1 MATGTTSGTTNSNR
15 ENGYADEELQT
26 PNNDVNNV
34 SSTNEQKVRILVLG
48 KRGSGKTTLVKSF
61 LGDSLG
67 NDNGV
72 DSGSHGNGCVD
83 AHSTSICG
91 VVLEFYDTPGLAD
104 PEISD
109 KKLLQS
115 INNDIPQGIN
125 LVLVCMRMDQEI
137 DQDLVCALREVS
149 NVYGSALWK
158 RTIFVLTFANVY
170 ALGYSAPTDQKP
182 NDKDVASTMST
193 HVNEFVELLH
203 KRLVED
209 ARWLYSVNESVFR
222 DIPFCMAGINRKDNK
237 DLVLPTT
244 QDWVQDLLVACTS
257 QSTTQ
262 TIVAPK
268 INQDKKRILVEVGT
282 VGTSAVVGGAAGAF
296 IGGTLGTIAFP
307 GVGTVVGAGI
317 GSLIGGGIGTA
328 AVGGTVVGVRVAES
342 KRHEDSTDQLKSSST
357 TLVDRSKQLLNRV
370 KTKFKK

>member
-1 MATGTTSGTTNSNR
+1 MATGTTATDSNT
-15 ENGYADEELQT
+15 ENGYVFVTDEDIQT
-26 PNNDVNNV
+26 PNNDVDNV
-34 SSTNEQKVRILVLG
+34 SSTKEQKVRILVLG

-72 DSGSHGNGCVD
+72 DSDSHGNGCVEI
-83 AHSTSICG
+83 HSTSMCG

-104 PEISD
+104 PEICD

-115 INNDIPQGIN
+115 INSDIPQGIN

-149 NVYGSALWK
+149 NVYGSALWE

-170 ALGYSAPTDQKP
+170 ALSHSTPTDQKP
-182 NDKDVASTMST
+182 NDKDVASAMTT

-209 ARWLYSVNESVFR
+209 SRWLYSVKESVFR

-257 QSTTQ
+257 QSTIQ

-268 INQDKKRILVEVGT
+268 INQDKKRILVAVGT
-282 VGTSAVVGGAAGAF
+282 VGSSAAVGGAAGAF

-307 GVGTVVGAGI
+307 GVGTIVGAGI

-328 AVGGTVVGVRVAES
+328 AGGGTVVGVRIAES
-342 KRHEDSTDQLKSSST
+342 KRQDSTDQEKNSST
-357 TLVDRSKQLLNRV
+357 TLVDRSKQILNRV